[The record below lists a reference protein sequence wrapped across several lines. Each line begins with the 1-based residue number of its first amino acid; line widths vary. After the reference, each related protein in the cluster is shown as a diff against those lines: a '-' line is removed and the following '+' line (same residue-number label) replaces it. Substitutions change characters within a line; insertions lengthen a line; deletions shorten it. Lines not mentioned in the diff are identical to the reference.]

1 MAKLKIKVRLAYMP
15 GPWGMNEPVKGAS
28 VKIIDKDATAGG
40 DDIILSRTSNSLGK
54 VAGTSKD
61 WVDSKRIKY
70 WDPLPLPGRWKY
82 KTVPDPTDL
91 MLLEID
97 VKQGDNHIRVP
108 FVFLGDNVEV
118 PVVVPWGA
126 VDPGA
131 NGNPPATLR
140 VNGVGCDDPM
150 DLQKKSRAA
159 IERGTT
165 PLKIEIRGPESLPF
179 VPFADKS
186 LNTLKEMVDDIMPGA
201 KQFFYSNPT
210 GAEELIAIALI
221 ILAVGAAVSVT
232 VLASAVAFALILA
245 ILFGYCNITLNVLNS
260 DAQNPLPGIEFVLK
274 KC

>member
-1 MAKLKIKVRLAYMP
+1 MAKLKMKVRLAYMP
-15 GPWGMNEPVKGAS
+15 GPWGLNEPVKGAS
-28 VKIIDKDATAGG
+28 VKIIDKDASAGG
-40 DDIILSRTSNSLGK
+40 DDVILSRTSNSLGK
-54 VAGTSKD
+54 VVGTSKD
-61 WVDSKRIKY
+61 WQDSKRVKY
-70 WDPLPLPGRWKY
+70 WEPLPLPGRWKY

-97 VKQGDNHIRVP
+97 VKDGDEHMRVP

-118 PVVVPWGA
+118 PVVVPWGK
-126 VDPGA
+126 VPPPGA
-131 NGNPPATLR
+131 PAAALK
-140 VNGVGCDDPM
+140 VNGVGCDDAM
-150 DLQKKSRAA
+150 DLQKKARAA
-159 IERGTT
+159 IEGGST
-165 PLKIEIRGPESLPF
+165 PLKIEIRGPEAVPF

-186 LNTLKEMVDDIMPGA
+186 LNNLKEMVDDIMPGA